1 VSNIDP
7 ATEKLLTAF
16 RKLPAVEQ
24 QVARMLAFF
33 LAPVARSNL
42 AACLTRA
49 GIRHDTGRAI
59 YGPSLLPLLQNLQKA
74 GLATEIQGG
83 FLLRPELRHPLLR
96 ELDRQGTLP
105 DFAEAVKLSIRNIYY
120 KSLEHCL
127 QDLQRAIYLRDLS
140 EVARILDFYHSR
152 FDGSPY
158 GLLFD
163 RAMDGDWF
171 KSLPPNLWAT
181 ILVDLTMRDFL
192 RLAPSD
198 AFNILDG
205 CVGDTPETPLNA
217 KYHVVFYRIM
227 RGRLQ
232 AAEAAIAQL
241 RLQAFTELTGIIA
254 LARGQ
259 VEEAVLLFE
268 QGLTHIKKETGKRKI
283 CFPGMIG
290 VFHQLALLRAGLPE
304 YLKSA
309 VQLAAIGLKKESGST
324 RFLLDLLS
332 RLAEAKQGSNRSA
345 TVLKDFLR
353 REDRLK
359 PFEHLIRCLVAFE
372 LKTDLIPPH
381 RKTLSQVTE
390 AAHASG
396 FLWLG
401 GEALLLLEAFD
412 SKGKVRPEW
421 ATKLFAEEG
430 ITGLTGGRTDEQNW
444 QRSLKALLTLG
455 SGAVAA
461 GTSPTVAAKASRLI
475 WLIYGK
481 DSHITIQ
488 PVEQKLGARGW
499 SKGRNV
505 ALKRLAEES
514 ARLDFLTPQDHKA
527 IACIRKERTYNYGYY
542 AQMVYEFDIAKTL
555 RALIDHPLV
564 FNGGHEEE
572 PLTLAKGEFT
582 LEVLRAQGKL
592 NVRLAPLPDPDKNFF
607 WSWEGPTRLRLY
619 EPTVEQRR
627 IASILGEK
635 LTVPETGEKE
645 LLAAITAVSPHVLV
659 HSDLAGENL
668 AAESVEADSR
678 LYLLLRPSGAGISVE
693 TRVFPFGERGPRFL
707 PSQGGAT
714 VIAEIEGKKRQCQR
728 DQILERRR
736 HETLL
741 QSWSGFESCASHDG
755 FWRLEEP
762 QEALELLEALHDLL
776 RADPEDYVLRWPEGE
791 KFRLRGTA
799 SWERLKLAVRS
810 GKDWFSLEGEIAL
823 DADQVLSL
831 QRLLE
836 LAEQE
841 KGRFIPLA
849 DGEFVALTEEFR
861 RRLDELRRVVDRH
874 GKEPRFHPLAA
885 PLVNEALGGVGG
897 LKGDKSWKT
906 ALGRFRAAEAL
917 QPTVPATLRAEL
929 RDYQREGF
937 EWLSRLAHWGVGA
950 CLADDMGLGKTVQAL
965 ALLIDRAPSGPAL
978 VLAPTSVCLNWE
990 SEARRF
996 APTLRPRLFG
1006 GSDRQAFV
1014 ESLQPFDLAICS
1026 YTLFQQEAER
1036 LTGVRWETV
1045 VLDEAQAIK
1054 NMATKRSQA
1063 AMQLNAGFRVAT
1075 TGTPVENR
1083 LDELWNLFRFL
1094 NPGLLGSHQ
1103 SFTARFAHPIERER
1117 DKSARTLLKK
1127 LIRPFI
1133 LRRSKSQVLEEL
1145 PPRTEIVQRV
1155 ELSTEEAAF
1164 YEALR
1169 RKALDNLGEA
1179 EEQSP
1184 GERQI
1189 RILAEIMRLR
1199 RACCHPRL
1207 VLPESALPSAKLAA
1221 FREIVDELRANGHRA
1236 LVFSQFVA
1244 HLDLLRAELDKDGIA
1259 YQYLDGSTPAKERQA
1274 QVATFQAGQGELFLI
1289 SLKAGGVGLNLTA
1302 ADYVIHMD
1310 PWWNPAVEDQAS
1322 DRAHR
1327 IGQLRPVTVYRLVA
1341 ANTIEEKI
1349 VALHGQ
1355 KRELADSLLEGTETA
1370 LRVSAEDL
1378 LELLREGGE
1387 G

>member
-1 VSNIDP
+1 MSNIDP
-7 ATEKLLTAF
+7 ATEKLLSSF
-16 RKLPAVEQ
+16 RKRPPAEQ
-24 QVARMLAFF
+24 QVAQMLAFF

-49 GIRHDTGRAI
+49 GVRHDTGRAI
-59 YGPSLLPLLQNLQKA
+59 YGPSLLPLLQNLKKA
-74 GLATEIQGG
+74 WLVTEVQGG
-83 FLLRPELRHPLLR
+83 FLLRQELRHPLLR
-96 ELDRQGTLP
+96 ELDRQGKLP
-105 DFAEAVKLSIRNIYY
+105 AFAEAVKLSIRNIYY
-120 KSLEHCL
+120 NSQEHCL
-127 QDLQRAIYLRDLS
+127 QDLQRAIYLRDLA
-140 EVARILDFYHSR
+140 EVARILNFYHTR

-163 RAMDGDWF
+163 RALDGDWF

-192 RLAPSD
+192 RLAPTD
-198 AFNILDG
+198 AFDILDA
-205 CVGDTPETPLNA
+205 CVGDNPEAPLNA

-227 RGRLQ
+227 RGRLKV
-232 AAEAAIAQL
+232 AEAAIAQL
-241 RLQAFTELTGIIA
+241 RLEPFTELAGIIA

-259 VEEAVLLFE
+259 VEEAVRLFE
-268 QGLTHIKKETGKRKI
+268 QGLAHIKKQTGKRKV
-283 CFPGMIG
+283 CFHGMVGI
-290 VFHQLALLRAGLPE
+290 FHQLALLRAGLPE
-304 YLKSA
+304 HLKNA
-309 VQLAAIGLKKESGST
+309 VQLAALGMKQDKGNV
-324 RFLLDLLS
+324 RFLLDQLS
-332 RLAEAKQGSNRSA
+332 HLAEAKQGSNRCA

-353 REDRLK
+353 REDKLK

-372 LKTDLIPPH
+372 LKADLIPPH
-381 RKTLSQVTE
+381 RQALAQVADTT
-390 AAHASG
+390 HASG

-401 GEALLLLEAFD
+401 GEALRLLEVFD
-412 SKGKVRPEW
+412 PKGKTRPEW

-430 ITGLTGGRTDEQNW
+430 ITGLTGGGTDEQNW

-455 SGAVAA
+455 AGAAAA
-461 GTSPTVAAKASRLI
+461 GTSPTVAAKASRLA

-481 DSHITIQ
+481 DSHLTIQ

-505 ALKRLAEES
+505 ALKRLAEEAPS
-514 ARLDFLTPQDHKA
+514 LDFLTPQDHKA
-527 IACIRKERTYNYGYY
+527 IACLRKERAYNYGYY

-582 LEVLRAQGKL
+582 LEVLRDKGKL
-592 NVRLAPLPDPDKNFF
+592 NVRLTPLPDPDKNFF
-607 WSWEGPTRLRLY
+607 WRWEGPTRMLLY
-619 EPTVEQRR
+619 EPTAEQRR
-627 IASILGEK
+627 IAAILGEK
-635 LTVPETGEKE
+635 LTVPEAGEMK
-645 LLAAITAVSPHVLV
+645 LLAAITAVSPHVMV

-668 AAESVEADSR
+668 AAESVAADSR
-678 LYLLLRPSGAGISVE
+678 LHLLLRPSGAGISVE
-693 TRVFPFGERGPRFL
+693 ARVFPFGEQGPRFL
-707 PSQGGAT
+707 PGQGGAT
-714 VIAEIEGKKRQCQR
+714 VIAEIEGKKLQCLR
-728 DQILERRR
+728 DQALERQR
-736 HETLL
+736 HEKLL
-741 QSWSGFESCASHDG
+741 QSWGGFDLFASQDG

-762 QEALELLEALHDLL
+762 QEALELLEALHELL
-776 RADPEDYVLRWPEGE
+776 RADPEAYVIRWPEGE
-791 KFRLRGTA
+791 KLRLRGTA
-799 SWERLKLAVRS
+799 SWEKLKLAVRS
-810 GKDWFSLEGEIAL
+810 GKDWFSLEGEVAL
-823 DADQVLSL
+823 DGDRVLSL

-841 KGRFIPLA
+841 KGRFIQLA

-885 PLVNEALGGVGG
+885 PLVDEALGGIGG
-897 LKGDKSWKT
+897 LKGDKSWKA
-906 ALGRFRAAEAL
+906 ALARFRAAEAL
-917 QPTVPATLRAEL
+917 RPAVPATLRAEL

-965 ALLIDRAPSGPAL
+965 ALLIDRAPAGPAL

-1006 GSDRQAFV
+1006 GGDRQAFV

-1036 LTGVRWETV
+1036 LTGIRWETV
-1045 VLDEAQAIK
+1045 ILDEAQAIK
-1054 NMATKRSQA
+1054 NMTTKRSQA
-1063 AMQLNAGFRVAT
+1063 AMRLNAGFRVAT

-1103 SFTARFAHPIERER
+1103 SFTTRFASPIERER
-1117 DKSARTLLKK
+1117 DKGARTLLKK

-1133 LRRSKSQVLEEL
+1133 LRRTKSQVLEEL

-1155 ELSTEEAAF
+1155 ELSPEEAAF

-1169 RKALDNLGEA
+1169 RQALDNLGQGEG
-1179 EEQSP
+1179 QSP

-1207 VLPESALPSAKLAA
+1207 VLPDSTLPSAKLAA
-1221 FREIVDELRANGHRA
+1221 FREIVDELRASGHRA
-1236 LVFSQFVA
+1236 LVFSQFVS
-1244 HLDLLRAELDKDGIA
+1244 HLDLLRAELEKDGIA
-1259 YQYLDGSTPAKERQA
+1259 YRYLDGSTPTKERQA
-1274 QVATFQAGQGELFLI
+1274 QVAAFQAGQGELFLI
-1289 SLKAGGVGLNLTA
+1289 SLKAGGVGLNRTA

-1370 LRVSAEDL
+1370 LRVSADDL

>member
-1 VSNIDP
+1 MSQIDP
-7 ATEKLLTAF
+7 ATEKILSVY
-16 RKLPAVEQ
+16 RKLPVVERQ
-24 QVARMLAFF
+24 IARILALFLTPLSRTALTQCLAKAQVRLD
-33 LAPVARSNL
+33 S
-42 AACLTRA
+42 
-49 GIRHDTGRAI
+49 GRAI
-59 YGPSLLPLLQNLQKA
+59 YCHNLLPLLQPLQKS
-74 GLATEIQGG
+74 GLVAEVQGG
-83 FLLRPELRHPLLR
+83 LLLCPELRHPLLR
-96 ELDRQGTLP
+96 ELEGEGTLP
-105 DFAEAVKLSIRNIYY
+105 AFAEAVKPSIKNSYY
-120 KSLEHCL
+120 KSREHCL
-127 QDLQRAIYLRDLS
+127 QDLQRAIYLRNLP
-140 EVARILDFYHSR
+140 EVSRVLDFYHSR

-158 GLLFD
+158 VLLFAQPLD
-163 RAMDGDWF
+163 ADWF

-181 ILVDLTMRDFL
+181 ILIDLTMGSFL

-198 AFNILDG
+198 AFNILDA
-205 CVGDTPETPLNA
+205 CVGNNPEAPLDA
-217 KYHVVFYRIM
+217 KYHVVFFAIM
-227 RGRLQ
+227 RGRLK

-241 RLQAFTELTGIIA
+241 RLEPFTELAGIIA

-259 VEEAVLLFE
+259 VEEAVRHFE
-268 QGLTHIKKETGKRKI
+268 QGLTHIKKQTGKRKV
-283 CFPGMIG
+283 CFHGMLGI
-290 VFHQLALLRAGLPE
+290 FHQLALLRAGLPE
-304 YLKSA
+304 HLKNA
-309 VQLAAIGLKKESGST
+309 VQLAALGLKQDKGNV
-324 RFLLDLLS
+324 RFLLDQLS
-332 RLAEAKQGSNRSA
+332 HLAEAKQGSNRCA
-345 TVLKDFLR
+345 TVVKDFLR
-353 REDRLK
+353 QEVKLK

-372 LKTDLIPPH
+372 LKANLIPPD
-381 RKTLSQVTE
+381 RKALSRVADT
-390 AAHASG
+390 AHASG

-401 GEALLLLEAFD
+401 GEALRLLEAFD
-412 SKGKVRPEW
+412 PKAKVRTEW

-430 ITGLTGGRTDEQNW
+430 IIGLTGGGTGEQNW

-455 SGAVAA
+455 SGAAAA
-461 GTSPTVAAKASRLI
+461 GTSSTAPTKASRLA
-475 WLIYGK
+475 WLIQGNNRQ
-481 DSHITIQ
+481 IAIQ
-488 PVEQKLGARGW
+488 PIEQKLGVRGW

-527 IACIRKERTYNYGYY
+527 IACLRKERAYNYGYY
-542 AQMVYEFDIAKTL
+542 AQMVYEFDVAKTL

-564 FNGGHEEE
+564 FNAGHEEE
-572 PLTLAKGEFT
+572 PLTLTKGEFT
-582 LEVLRAQGKL
+582 LEVLRAKGKL
-592 NVRLAPLPDPDKNFF
+592 NVRLTPLPEPDKNFF
-607 WSWEGPTRLRLY
+607 WQWEAPTRLQLY
-619 EPTVEQRR
+619 EPTAEQRR
-627 IASILGEK
+627 IAAILGEK
-635 LTVPETGEKE
+635 LTVPEAGEKE

-668 AAESVEADSR
+668 AAELVEADSR
-678 LYLLLRPSGAGISVE
+678 LHLLLRPSGAGISLE
-693 TRVFPFGERGPRFL
+693 ARVFPFGEQGPRFL
-707 PSQGGAT
+707 SAQGGAV
-714 VIAEIEGKKRQCQR
+714 VIAEIEGKKRQCRR
-728 DQILERRR
+728 DQILEQRRY
-736 HETLL
+736 EKFL
-741 QSWSGFESCASHDG
+741 QSWSGFEFHENHDG

-762 QEALELLEALHDLL
+762 QEALELLEALHELMH
-776 RADPEDYVLRWPEGE
+776 ADPGAYVLRWPEGE
-791 KFRLRGTA
+791 KLRLRGTA
-799 SWERLKLAVRS
+799 SWEKLKLAVRS
-810 GKDWFSLEGEIAL
+810 GKDWFSLEGEVAL

-841 KGRFIPLA
+841 KGRFIQLA

-885 PLVNEALGGVGG
+885 TLVNEALGGVGG
-897 LKGDKSWKT
+897 LKGDKSWKA
-906 ALGRFRAAEAL
+906 ALERFRAAEAL
-917 QPTVPATLRAEL
+917 RPTVPATLRAEL
-929 RDYQREGF
+929 RDYQQEGF

-965 ALLIDRAPSGPAL
+965 ALLIDRAPTGPAL

-1006 GSDRQAFV
+1006 GGDRQAFV

-1054 NMATKRSQA
+1054 NMTTKRSQA
-1063 AMQLNAGFRVAT
+1063 AMQLNAGFRIAT

-1083 LDELWNLFRFL
+1083 LDELWNLSRFL

-1103 SFTARFAHPIERER
+1103 SFTARFANPIERER
-1117 DKSARTLLKK
+1117 DKAARTLLKK

-1133 LRRSKSQVLEEL
+1133 LRRTKSQVLEEL

-1169 RKALDNLGEA
+1169 RKALESLGEA
-1179 EEQSP
+1179 GEQSP

-1207 VLPESALPSAKLAA
+1207 VLPESTLSSAKLAA

-1236 LVFSQFVA
+1236 LVFSQFVS
-1244 HLDLLRAELDKDGIA
+1244 HLDLLREELDKDGIG

-1274 QVATFQAGQGELFLI
+1274 QVAAFQAGQGELFLI

-1378 LELLREGGE
+1378 LELLRAGGE

>member
-1 VSNIDP
+1 MSPVDS
-7 ATEKLLTAF
+7 ATEKLLTSY
-16 RKLPAVEQ
+16 RKLPPVEQ

-33 LAPVARSNL
+33 LAPVSRTNL
-42 AACLTRA
+42 AQCLSRA
-49 GIRHDTGRAI
+49 GVRHDTGRAI
-59 YGPSLLPLLQNLQKA
+59 DGPSLLPLLRNLQKA

-83 FLLRPELRHPLLR
+83 FLLRSELNHPLLR
-96 ELDRQGTLP
+96 ELDQEGTLP
-105 DFAEAVKLSIRNIYY
+105 AFAEAVKPSIRNSYY
-120 KSLEHCL
+120 NSLEHCL
-127 QDLQRAIYLRDLS
+127 QDLQRALYLRDLS
-140 EVARILDFYHSR
+140 EVSRVLDFYYSR

-158 GLLFD
+158 GRLF
-163 RAMDGDWF
+163 AGALDGEWF
-171 KSLPPNLWAT
+171 RSLPPELWSA
-181 ILVDLTMRDFL
+181 ILIDLTMGNFL
-192 RLAPSD
+192 RLKPTD
-198 AFNILDG
+198 AFDILNA
-205 CVGDTPETPLNA
+205 CVADTPKAPLNA
-217 KYHVVFYRIM
+217 KYHVVFYKIM

-241 RLQAFTELTGIIA
+241 RLEPFAELAGVIA
-254 LARGQ
+254 LLRGQ
-259 VEEAVLLFE
+259 VEEAALLFE
-268 QGLTHIKKETGKRKI
+268 QGLTHIKKEMGKRKI

-290 VFHQLALLRAGLPE
+290 IFHQLVLLRAGLPE
-304 YLKSA
+304 HLKTA
-309 VQLAAIGLKKESGST
+309 VQLAAIGLKKETGSI
-324 RFLLDLLS
+324 RFLLDMLS
-332 RLAEAKQGSNRSA
+332 HLAEAKQGSNRCA

-353 REDRLK
+353 REDQLK
-359 PFEHLIRCLVAFE
+359 PFEHLIRCLVAFQ
-372 LKTDLIPPH
+372 LKADLIPPH
-381 RKTLSQVTE
+381 RQTLKRVAE

-401 GEALLLLEAFD
+401 GEALLLLEAFEP
-412 SKGKVRPEW
+412 KEKLRTEW
-421 ATKLFAEEG
+421 AQKLFAEEG
-430 ITGLTGGRTDEQNW
+430 ISGLTGGATDEQNW
-444 QRSLKALLTLG
+444 QRSLKALLALG
-455 SGAVAA
+455 SGATAA
-461 GTSPTVAAKASRLI
+461 PAAVAAKASRLV
-475 WLIYGK
+475 WLIQG
-481 DSHITIQ
+481 DDRHIAIQ
-488 PVEQKLGARGW
+488 PIEQKLGARGW

-505 ALKRLAEES
+505 ALKRLAEEAPS
-514 ARLDFLTPQDHKA
+514 LDFLTPQDHKA
-527 IACIRKERTYNYGYY
+527 IACIRKERGGYGYY
-542 AQMVYEFDIAKTL
+542 SQMVYEFDVAKTL
-555 RALIDHPLV
+555 RALIDHPLI
-564 FNGGHEEE
+564 FNAGHEDE

-582 LEVLRAQGKL
+582 LEVLRAKGKL
-592 NVRLAPLPDPDKNFF
+592 NVRLSPLPEPSVNFF
-607 WSWEGPTRLRLY
+607 WHWEGPARLLLY
-619 EPTVEQRR
+619 EPTAEQRR
-627 IASILGEK
+627 IAAILGEK
-635 LTVPETGEKE
+635 LSVPHTGEKE

-668 AAESVEADSR
+668 AAKNVEADSR
-678 LYLLLRPSGAGISVE
+678 LHLLLRPSGSGLGLEV
-693 TRVFPFGERGPRFL
+693 RVFPFGEQGPRFL
-707 PSQGGAT
+707 PGQGGAT
-714 VIAEIEGKKRQCQR
+714 VIAEIQGEKRQCSRNQIQERQR
-728 DQILERRR
+728 QEK
-736 HETLL
+736 LL
-741 QSWSGFESCASHDG
+741 QSWSGFEFCENHDG
-755 FWRLEEP
+755 FWRWEEP
-762 QEALELLEALHDLL
+762 QEALELLEALHKLMS
-776 RADPEDYVLRWPEGE
+776 ADPEAYVIRWPEGE
-791 KFRLRGTA
+791 KLRLRGTA

-810 GKDWFSLEGEIAL
+810 GKDWFSLEGEVAL
-823 DADQVLSL
+823 DANQVLSL

-841 KGRFIPLA
+841 KGRFIQLA

-885 PLVNEALGGVGG
+885 TLVNEALGGAGG
-897 LKGDKSWKT
+897 LKGDKSWKA
-906 ALGRFRAAEAL
+906 ALERFRAAEAL
-917 QPTVPATLRAEL
+917 QPTVPATLRADL
-929 RDYQREGF
+929 RDYQQEGF

-965 ALLIDRAPSGPAL
+965 ALLIDRAPAGPAL

-996 APTLRPRLFG
+996 APTLRPRIFG
-1006 GSDRQAFV
+1006 GGDRQAFV

-1036 LTGVRWETV
+1036 LTGIRWETV

-1054 NMATKRSQA
+1054 NMTTKRSQA
-1063 AMQLNAGFRVAT
+1063 AMQLNAGFRIAT

-1103 SFTARFAHPIERER
+1103 SFTTRFANPIERER
-1117 DKSARTLLKK
+1117 DKAARTLLKK

-1155 ELSTEEAAF
+1155 ELSPEEAAF

-1169 RKALDNLGEA
+1169 RQALDNLQGTDG
-1179 EEQSP
+1179 QSP

-1207 VLPESALPSAKLAA
+1207 VLPDSPLSSAKLAA

-1236 LVFSQFVA
+1236 LVFSQFVS
-1244 HLDLLRAELDKDGIA
+1244 HLDLLREELDKDGIG
-1259 YQYLDGSTPAKERQA
+1259 YRYLDGSTPAKERQA
-1274 QVATFQAGQGELFLI
+1274 QVAAFQAGQGELFLI

-1327 IGQLRPVTVYRLVA
+1327 IGQQRPVTVYRLVA

-1370 LRVSAEDL
+1370 LRVSADDL

>member
-1 VSNIDP
+1 MSSIAP
-7 ATEKLLTAF
+7 ATEKLLTCL
-16 RKLPAVEQ
+16 RKRPAVEQ
-24 QVARMLAFF
+24 QIARLLAFF
-33 LAPVARSNL
+33 LAPVARTNL
-42 AACLTRA
+42 AECLTRA
-49 GIRHDTGRAI
+49 GVRLDTGRAI
-59 YGPSLLPLLQNLQKA
+59 YGPSLLPLLQNLQNS
-74 GLATEIQGG
+74 GLVTEVQGG
-83 FLLRPELRHPLLR
+83 FLGQPQLNHALLR
-96 ELDRQGTLP
+96 ELDKEGTLP
-105 DFAEAVKLSIRNIYY
+105 AFAEAVKPSIGNAYY
-120 KSLEHCL
+120 RTREHCL
-127 QDLQRAIYLRDLS
+127 QGLQRAIYLRDLS
-140 EVARILDFYHSR
+140 DIPPLLDFYCSR

-158 GLLFD
+158 CLLFD
-163 RAMDGDWF
+163 GPLDGAWF
-171 KSLPPNLWAT
+171 RSLPPELWAT
-181 ILVDLTMRDFL
+181 ILIDLTLRDFL
-192 RLAPSD
+192 RLAPTE
-198 AFNILDG
+198 AFDILAA
-205 CVGDTPETPLNA
+205 CVGDNPEAPLNA
-217 KYHVVFYRIM
+217 KYHLVFCAIM

-232 AAEAAIAQL
+232 AAETAIRQL
-241 RLQAFTELTGIIA
+241 RLESFAELAGIIA

-268 QGLTHIKKETGKRKI
+268 QGLAHIKKQTGKRKL

-290 VFHQLALLRAGLPE
+290 VFHQLTLLRAGLPQH
-304 YLKSA
+304 LKTA
-309 VQLAAIGLKKESGST
+309 VELAAIGLKKEAGSP
-324 RFLLDLLS
+324 RFLLDQLS
-332 RLAEAKQGSNRSA
+332 HLAEAKQGNNRS
-345 TVLKDFLR
+345 TKVLKDFLR
-353 REDRLK
+353 REDKLK
-359 PFEHLIRCLVAFE
+359 PFEHLIRSLVAFQ
-372 LKTDLIPPH
+372 LKVDLIPPH
-381 RKTLSQVTE
+381 CKALAQVAE

-401 GEALLLLEAFD
+401 GEALLLLETFEP
-412 SKGKVRPEW
+412 KGKVQAEW
-421 ATKLFAEEG
+421 ARQLFAEEG
-430 ITGLTGGRTDEQNW
+430 IAGLTGGATDEQNW

-455 SGAVAA
+455 SGATAA
-461 GTSPTVAAKASRLI
+461 PAAAAAKTSRLV
-475 WLIYGK
+475 WLLQGNNR
-481 DSHITIQ
+481 HMAIQ
-488 PVEQKLGARGW
+488 PIEQKLGARGW
-499 SKGRNV
+499 SKGRNL
-505 ALKRLAEES
+505 ALKRLAEETAS
-514 ARLDFLTPQDHKA
+514 LDFLTPQDHKA
-527 IACIRKERTYNYGYY
+527 IACIRKERAYNYGYY

-555 RALIDHPLV
+555 RSLIAHPLV
-564 FNGGHEEE
+564 FNAGHEDE

-582 LEVLRAQGKL
+582 LEVLRAKGKL
-592 NVRLAPLPDPDKNFF
+592 SVRLAPAPEPSVNFF
-607 WSWEGPTRLRLY
+607 WHWEGPARLLLY
-619 EPTVEQRR
+619 EPTAEQRR
-627 IASILGEK
+627 IAAILGEK
-635 LTVPETGEKE
+635 LTVPEAGEKE

-668 AAESVEADSR
+668 AAENVAADGR
-678 LYLLLRPSGAGISVE
+678 LHLLLRPSGSGLGLEA
-693 TRVFPFGERGPRFL
+693 RVFPFGEQGPRFL
-707 PSQGGAT
+707 PGQGGAV
-714 VIAEIEGKKRQCQR
+714 VIAEIQGKKLQCRR
-728 DQILERRR
+728 DQVLERRR
-736 HETLL
+736 YETLL
-741 QSWSGFESCASHDG
+741 QSWSGFESCESHDG

-762 QEALELLEALHDLL
+762 QAALELLEALHELL
-776 RADPEDYVLRWPEGE
+776 RADPEVYVMRWPEGE
-791 KFRLRGTA
+791 KLKLRGTA

-810 GKDWFSLEGEIAL
+810 SKDWFSLEGEVAL
-823 DADQVLSL
+823 GEDQVLSL

-841 KGRFIPLA
+841 KGRFIQLA
-849 DGEFVALTEEFR
+849 AGEFVALTEEFR

-885 PLVNEALGGVGG
+885 TLVDEALGGAGG
-897 LKGDKSWKT
+897 LKGDKAWKA
-906 ALGRFRAAEAL
+906 ALERFRAAEAW
-917 QPTVPATLRAEL
+917 QPKVPATLRAEL
-929 RDYQREGF
+929 RDYQQQGF

-965 ALLIDRAPSGPAL
+965 ALLIERAPAGPAL

-1006 GSDRQAFV
+1006 GGDRQAFV
-1014 ESLQPFDLAICS
+1014 ASLQPFDLAICS
-1026 YTLFQQEAER
+1026 YTLFQQEAEL

-1063 AMQLNAGFRVAT
+1063 AMQLNAGFRIAT

-1103 SFTARFAHPIERER
+1103 SFTVRFANPIERDR
-1117 DKSARTLLKK
+1117 DKAARTLLKK

-1133 LRRSKSQVLEEL
+1133 LRRTKSQVLEEL

-1169 RKALDNLGEA
+1169 RKALDNLGGA
-1179 EEQSP
+1179 ESQAP

-1199 RACCHPRL
+1199 RACCNPQL
-1207 VLPESALPSAKLAA
+1207 VLPDSALPSAKLAA
-1221 FREIVDELRANGHRA
+1221 FREIVEELRANGHRA
-1236 LVFSQFVA
+1236 LVFSQFVD
-1244 HLDLLRAELDKDGIA
+1244 HLSILRRELEKDGIG
-1259 YQYLDGSTPAKERQA
+1259 YRYLDGSTPVKERQA
-1274 QVATFQAGQGELFLI
+1274 QVAAFQAGQGELFLI

-1355 KRELADSLLEGTETA
+1355 KRDLADSLLEGTETA
-1370 LRVSAEDL
+1370 LRVSADDL